1 VRARAVPLNALR
13 RWTRTPRLQT
23 LEDIAPYDA
32 LEYTVSF
39 PDGPVRLHGEQPS
52 ARTGAL

>member
-13 RWTRTPRLQT
+13 RWTRTLRLQT
-23 LEDIAPYDA
+23 LEDIAAYYA

-39 PDGPVRLHGEQPS
+39 PDGPVRLHGAQPS